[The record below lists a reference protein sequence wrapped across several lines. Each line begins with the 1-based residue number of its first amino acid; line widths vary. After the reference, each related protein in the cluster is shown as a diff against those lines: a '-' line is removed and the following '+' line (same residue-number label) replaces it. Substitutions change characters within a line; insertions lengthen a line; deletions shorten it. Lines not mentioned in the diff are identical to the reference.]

1 MSHIDRIKQNVI
13 DKMQNKI
20 YLQRIKIK
28 NEVDTKEKGGNDKNE
43 TKCRR

>member
-28 NEVDTKEKGGNDKNE
+28 NEVDTKEKGGKDKNE